1 MSCASPIQPLKEEDG
16 IREGGCCGRGMV
28 ADLLACVA
36 EVLELEMLR
45 KTVRAV

>member
-1 MSCASPIQPLKEEDG
+1 MQPSKEEEG
-16 IREGGCCGRGMV
+16 IREGGCYGRDMV